1 MPVASIFSTPFPALR
16 LVARN
21 LHQKDIMK
29 KQDLLRAIATFAVM
43 LLSAC
48 SHQAGPE
55 VRPAEKAPSSDA
67 PARTES
73 VTMERVH
80 VDRVLAP
87 GRVEAN
93 ANRLSHVVLPLTGR
107 VVAVQVRM
115 GDFVQQGAPLL
126 TLESAEA
133 DAAVSTS
140 VQTEGLLQQA
150 QATLAKGLTDL
161 ERQKALFA
169 SGAVPEKEVINAQA
183 LATQMQAAVEQA
195 RAAAEQARRRL
206 QLLGLAAR
214 GFGQRVTIPAPISGR
229 VLETSIVAGE
239 IRNDLSAPV
248 MTIADLSSV
257 WVATDVP
264 ETAFRFVRLGE
275 AVRIQL
281 TAFPGEVFLGRVA
294 LIGDGVDPQTRT
306 IKVRV
311 VLPNPGG
318 RLKPDMFGAIE
329 LADRFEPR
337 PTVPV
342 SAVVDLDGNTTV
354 WRERQPAAYERV
366 VVKTGK
372 RTGDRIAILSGLTAG
387 DRVVV
392 DGKKQLAATY

>member
-1 MPVASIFSTPFPALR
+1 M
-16 LVARN
+16 
-21 LHQKDIMK
+21 
-29 KQDLLRAIATFAVM
+29 
-43 LLSAC
+43 
-48 SHQAGPE
+48 
-55 VRPAEKAPSSDA
+55 RPAEKAPSSDA

-248 MTIADLSSV
+248 ITIADLSSV